1 MNILVSFGLKLKKIR
16 NSKNLSQEKLAEI
29 TGLHRT
35 YISSLE
41 RGNRN
46 PTLLTL
52 QALSKSLDV
61 SVSELLEG
69 LGDT

>member
-1 MNILVSFGLKLKKIR
+1 MNILASFGLKLKKLR

-52 QALSKSLDV
+52 QSLSKALDV
-61 SVSELLEG
+61 NVSELLEG
-69 LGDT
+69 LSDT